1 MLTIIYMER
10 CQLMSK
16 RAKIDQNR
24 VRKYRRAMAHY
35 LTGVTVT
42 ELVSAAQW
50 YVDAYTV
57 AADVAWRMNV
67 PLEHGAA
74 IVSAFSPR
82 VHWSRNIT
90 LAIDYASGRT
100 PGCLRQ
106 SIRAA
111 DRATA
116 QGFDGLRA
124 DKTNSFARA
133 IAGDEEA
140 VVVDVWMSRAARINR
155 DAPTRVQYR
164 EISSA
169 VRSLAREWKV
179 APRTMQALIWI
190 KVRGKVN

>member
-1 MLTIIYMER
+1 
-10 CQLMSK
+10 MSK
-16 RAKIDQNR
+16 RAKIDSNR
-24 VRKYRRAMAHY
+24 VRKYRRAMARC
-35 LTGVTVT
+35 LTDVTATDV
-42 ELVSAAQW
+42 ESATQW
-50 YVDAYTV
+50 YADAYTV

-100 PGCLRQ
+100 PGCLKQ
-106 SIRAA
+106 SILAA

-116 QGFDGLRA
+116 RGFDGLRA

-140 VVVDVWMSRAARINR
+140 VVVDVWMCRAAGIDR
-155 DAPTRVQYR
+155 DAPTTVQYR

-190 KVRGKVN
+190 KARGKAN

>member
-1 MLTIIYMER
+1 
-10 CQLMSK
+10 MSK
-16 RAKIDQNR
+16 RTKIDQNR
-24 VRKYRRAMAHY
+24 ARKYRRAMARC
-35 LTGVTVT
+35 LTDVTATDV
-42 ELVSAAQW
+42 ESATQW
-50 YVDAYTV
+50 YADAYTV

-111 DRATA
+111 DRASV

-133 IAGDEEA
+133 IAGDEDA
-140 VVVDVWMSRAARINR
+140 VVVDVWMARAARINR

-190 KVRGKVN
+190 KVRGKAN